1 MLDELIKG
9 CRKRQRE
16 SQKELYHMFYAY
28 GMSIAL
34 RYADTREQAV
44 VILNDAFLKVF
55 DNIKKYDT
63 QRPFKPWL
71 RRIIINTAID
81 HYHKN
86 QRKEEMSEAEFSV
99 YHLAED
105 ESIISGISYQE
116 IIDMMHQLTPVYR
129 TVFNLYVI
137 EGFKHEEIAEI
148 LGITV
153 GTSKSNLA
161 KAKKNM
167 RVILEQNLT

>member
-1 MLDELIKG
+1 
-9 CRKRQRE
+9 
-16 SQKELYHMFYAY
+16 MFYAY